1 MKLLSW
7 NVNGLRAVLNKG
19 LLDYIREQ
27 DADVYCFQETK
38 AGPDQVDPLFWPP
51 AGYEAY
57 WNSAQ
62 KKGYSGT
69 LTLTKK
75 RPLSVSLGFGI
86 DAHDAEGRVLT
97 TEFEDFYLVNV
108 YTPNSQDGL
117 RRLQYRQAEWD
128 VLFLK
133 HICELRKIKP
143 VVACGDF
150 NVAHRE
156 IDIARP
162 KENQRSPGFTI
173 EERTGFDNIVAAGF
187 IDTFREF
194 CTEPDNYTWWSMRT
208 RARERNIGWRIDY
221 FIISPELRPRLKRAW
236 ILCDVMGSDHCPVGI
251 ELE

>member
-7 NVNGLRAVLNKG
+7 NVNGLRAMLNKG

-27 DADVYCFQETK
+27 DADVYCFQEVK
-38 AGPDQVDPLFWPP
+38 AGPDQVDPLFFPP
-51 AGYEAY
+51 PGYEAY
-57 WNSAQ
+57 WNPAQ

-69 LTLTKK
+69 LTLTRK
-75 RPLSVSLGFGI
+75 RPLSFSLGFGL
-86 DAHDAEGRVLT
+86 DAHDGEGRVLT
-97 TEFEDFYLVNV
+97 TEFDDFFLVNV

-117 RRLQYRQAEWD
+117 RRLQYRQKEWD
-128 VLFLK
+128 VLFLQ
-133 HICELRKIKP
+133 HISELQKTKP
-143 VVACGDF
+143 VVACGDL
-150 NVAHRE
+150 NVAHKE

-173 EERTGFDNIVAAGF
+173 EERSGFDNIVSAGF
-187 IDTFREF
+187 LDTFREF
-194 CTEPDNYTWWSMRT
+194 SQEPDNYTWWSMRT